1 MNKPIRQPDRREAR
15 KNEAAPKP
23 AGIESGLALH
33 LDARSEIPIY
43 VQLKNQL
50 RYMIQNKQLHAGMQ
64 LPTMRQLAIDLG
76 IDANTVARVYRE
88 LETEGLI
95 ERHQGRGTF
104 ISAHTPPH
112 SADTRLHDARTA
124 LEGVIRM
131 IQGMSLPQ
139 QEIVKLLR
147 DLADRMEKG

>member
-1 MNKPIRQPDRREAR
+1 M
-15 KNEAAPKP
+15 PKP

-50 RYMIQNKQLHAGMQ
+50 RYMIQNKQLEPNIQ

-95 ERHQGRGTF
+95 MRHQGRGTF
-104 ISAHTPPH
+104 ISPHTPPP
-112 SADTRLHDARTA
+112 SGDTRLHDAHAA

-131 IQGMSLPQ
+131 IQGMSLPR
-139 QEIVKLLR
+139 QEIIKLLR
-147 DLADRMEKG
+147 ELADRMERG

>member
-1 MNKPIRQPDRREAR
+1 MNKLIRQPDKREAR
-15 KNEAAPKP
+15 KNEAAQKP
-23 AGIESGLALH
+23 VGIESGLALH

-50 RYMIQNKQLHAGMQ
+50 RYMIQNKQLDAAAQ

-95 ERHQGRGTF
+95 LRQQGRGTF
-104 ISAHTPPH
+104 VSPELPDP
-112 SADTRLHDARTA
+112 SRDTREKDAQA
-124 LEGVIRM
+124 SLEGVVRLM
-131 IQGMSLPQ
+131 QGMNLTKA
-139 QEIVKLLR
+139 EIARMLR
-147 DLADRMEKG
+147 DYAEKVERG